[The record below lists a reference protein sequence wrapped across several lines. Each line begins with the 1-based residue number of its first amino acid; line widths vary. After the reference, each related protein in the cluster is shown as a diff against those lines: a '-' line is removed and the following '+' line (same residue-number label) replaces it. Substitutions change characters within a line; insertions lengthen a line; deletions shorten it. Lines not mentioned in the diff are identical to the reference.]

1 MEEGM
6 NEAADLCV
14 GGQEVWEQPSNN
26 QVDAPGVGGQQGEEG
41 GSGEET
47 VEDES
52 QRKSGV

>member
-1 MEEGM
+1 M